1 MWIKISNF
9 AAVFLLSIFVGC
21 GVTNVDPG
29 NVGVEVNR
37 CSGGGVSD
45 KILPIGYQFT
55 GPCTDIYEYPTSM
68 QTIGWGGEE
77 ALHVNSSEGMTFDC
91 SVSVNYAI
99 EPSAAPKLYSKFRK
113 GLGDIEQGYMKNLVK
128 ELLRQEFQRYTA
140 DKLVAEKQS
149 DIRAA
154 VEFGLR
160 KELEKDGVNIKNF
173 IISNAKA
180 PQAVIDAITQR
191 VKATQYGQQVENE
204 IRATEAD
211 SKKKVALAKGEAEA
225 SITKAEAEAKV
236 RKMKADAE
244 EYYIKHVN
252 ESLTPAFVD
261 YTRAQKWDGKLPT
274 VTSGNTPFLDLR
286 K

>member
-1 MWIKISNF
+1 
-9 AAVFLLSIFVGC
+9 
-21 GVTNVDPG
+21 
-29 NVGVEVNR
+29 
-37 CSGGGVSD
+37 
-45 KILPIGYQFT
+45 
-55 GPCTDIYEYPTSM
+55 M
-68 QTIGWGGEE
+68 QTVGWGGEE

-91 SVSVNYAI
+91 SVSVNYDI
-99 EPSAAPKLYSKFRK
+99 SPKAAPALYSKFRK

-128 ELLRQEFQRYTA
+128 ELLRREFQRYPA

-149 DIRAA
+149 EIRGA
-154 VEFGLR
+154 VEKGLR
-160 KELEKDGVNIKNF
+160 EDLEKDGINIKNF

-211 SKKKVALAKGEAEA
+211 SKKKVALANGEALA
-225 SITKAEAEAKV
+225 AITRAEADFKV
-236 RKMKADAE
+236 KKLKADAE
-244 EYYIKHVN
+244 KYYINSVTQ
-252 ESLTPAFVD
+252 SLTPAFVE

>member
-1 MWIKISNF
+1 MWHKISNF

-37 CSGGGVSD
+37 CSNGGVSD
-45 KILPIGYQFT
+45 KILSIGYQFT

-68 QTIGWGGEE
+68 QTVGWSGEE

-91 SVSVNYAI
+91 SVSVNYEI
-99 EPSAAPKLYSKFRK
+99 EPNAAPKLYSKFRK
-113 GLGDIEQGYMKNLVK
+113 GLSDIEQGYMKNLVK

-149 DIRAA
+149 DIREA
-154 VEFGLR
+154 VEKSLR

-211 SKKKVALAKGEAEA
+211 SKKKVALANGEALA
-225 SITKAEAEAKV
+225 AAIRAEADFKV

-244 EYYIKHVN
+244 EYYIRHVTQ
-252 ESLTPAFVD
+252 SLTPAFVE